1 MFPVLLAEED
11 YNYFEGYVII
21 KRNKDKQQVYLVTIV
36 SRQDLIGN
44 RAFVVAALKLWNYL
58 PYDIRITSD
67 FTSSTKLDW
76 KQYFLTK
83 LINVSYL

>member
-21 KRNKDKQQVYLVTIV
+21 KRNKDKQQVYLVTII

-67 FTSSTKLDW
+67 FTSSTKLD
-76 KQYFLTK
+76 
-83 LINVSYL
+83 

>member
-11 YNYFEGYVII
+11 YNYFEGYMII

-67 FTSSTKLDW
+67 FTSSTKLD
-76 KQYFLTK
+76 
-83 LINVSYL
+83 

>member
-11 YNYFEGYVII
+11 YNYFEGYMII

-44 RAFVVAALKLWNYL
+44 RAFVIAALKLWNYL

-67 FTSSTKLDW
+67 FTSSTKLD
-76 KQYFLTK
+76 
-83 LINVSYL
+83 

>member
-44 RAFVVAALKLWNYL
+44 RAFVVAALKLYGIIYPMTLEL
-58 PYDIRITSD
+58 PVILRHQQNLIEN
-67 FTSSTKLDW
+67 ST
-76 KQYFLTK
+76 F
-83 LINVSYL
+83 

>member
-44 RAFVVAALKLWNYL
+44 RAFMVAALKLWSYL

-67 FTSSTKLDW
+67 FTSSTKLD
-76 KQYFLTK
+76 
-83 LINVSYL
+83 

>member
-36 SRQDLIGN
+36 SRQGLIGN

-58 PYDIRITSD
+58 RCDNRITSD
-67 FTSSTKLDW
+67 FTSSTKLD
-76 KQYFLTK
+76 
-83 LINVSYL
+83 

>member
-21 KRNKDKQQVYLVTIV
+21 KRNKDKQQVYLVTII

-44 RAFVVAALKLWNYL
+44 RAFVIAALKLWNYL

-67 FTSSTKLDW
+67 FTSSTKLD
-76 KQYFLTK
+76 
-83 LINVSYL
+83 

>member
-58 PYDIRITSD
+58 PFDIRITSD
-67 FTSSTKLDW
+67 FTSSTKLD
-76 KQYFLTK
+76 
-83 LINVSYL
+83 

>member
-1 MFPVLLAEED
+1 MFPVFLAEED

-67 FTSSTKLDW
+67 FTSSTKLD
-76 KQYFLTK
+76 
-83 LINVSYL
+83 

>member
-11 YNYFEGYVII
+11 YNYFEGYVIHNMASKYLSDMI
-21 KRNKDKQQVYLVTIV
+21 IQRNKDKQQVYLVTIV

-44 RAFVVAALKLWNYL
+44 RAFPVAALKLWNYL

-67 FTSSTKLDW
+67 FTSSTKLD
-76 KQYFLTK
+76 
-83 LINVSYL
+83 

>member
-58 PYDIRITSD
+58 RCDIRVTSD
-67 FTSSTKLDW
+67 FTSSTKLD
-76 KQYFLTK
+76 
-83 LINVSYL
+83 

>member
-36 SRQDLIGN
+36 SRQGLIGN

-58 PYDIRITSD
+58 RCDIRITSD
-67 FTSSTKLDW
+67 FTSSTKLD
-76 KQYFLTK
+76 
-83 LINVSYL
+83 

>member
-58 PYDIRITSD
+58 PYDIRITCY
-67 FTSSTKLDW
+67 FTSSTKLD
-76 KQYFLTK
+76 
-83 LINVSYL
+83 

>member
-44 RAFVVAALKLWNYL
+44 RAFVIAALKLWNYL

-67 FTSSTKLDW
+67 FTSSTKLD
-76 KQYFLTK
+76 
-83 LINVSYL
+83 

>member
-11 YNYFEGYVII
+11 YYFEGYVIHNMESKYLSDMII

-44 RAFVVAALKLWNYL
+44 RAFVVAALKLWSYL

-67 FTSSTKLDW
+67 FTSSTKLD
-76 KQYFLTK
+76 
-83 LINVSYL
+83 

>member
-67 FTSSTKLDW
+67 FTSSTKLD
-76 KQYFLTK
+76 
-83 LINVSYL
+83 

>member
-44 RAFVVAALKLWNYL
+44 RTFVVAALKLWNYL

-67 FTSSTKLDW
+67 FTSSTKLD
-76 KQYFLTK
+76 
-83 LINVSYL
+83 

>member
-44 RAFVVAALKLWNYL
+44 RAFPVAALKLWNYL

-67 FTSSTKLDW
+67 FTSSTKLD
-76 KQYFLTK
+76 
-83 LINVSYL
+83 

>member
-21 KRNKDKQQVYLVTIV
+21 KRNKDEQQVYLVTIV

-67 FTSSTKLDW
+67 FTSSTKLD
-76 KQYFLTK
+76 
-83 LINVSYL
+83 

>member
-11 YNYFEGYVII
+11 YNYFKGYVII

-44 RAFVVAALKLWNYL
+44 RAFVVAALKLWSYL

-67 FTSSTKLDW
+67 FTSSTKLD
-76 KQYFLTK
+76 
-83 LINVSYL
+83 

>member
-36 SRQDLIGN
+36 PRQDLIGN

-67 FTSSTKLDW
+67 FTSSTKLD
-76 KQYFLTK
+76 
-83 LINVSYL
+83 